1 MSVPFD
7 IEALM
12 RAQQQQPDQQELER
26 ARKLNEAVARE
37 ETASRR
43 RLVANAWLF
52 CSCRRYFDWEHPD
65 MPAQA
70 HCPVHGSMM
79 VLDGTGE
86 VI

>member
-1 MSVPFD
+1 MGHPFD

-12 RAQQQQPDQQELER
+12 RAQQQPDPEQVLR
-26 ARKLNEAVARE
+26 AQRLAEAVSRE

-70 HCPVHGSMM
+70 GCPVHGALM